1 MGSWLYYWPPWT
13 FAILFGQINIY
24 IEGALD
30 SRSGRHRHL
39 VRAML
44 SINDNPK
51 TFVQTRV
58 RRSLKPIITIMYFC
72 NSPFFEIVRLWI
84 LKVEKKI
91 IKTLESYLPR
101 CSIHRTI
108 IRLFSVAF
116 VYQKVN
122 EMSYTHRKNSIKI
135 ILDRNSFF
143 KVIIKTLNDRKIRL
157 IYKSDFKIFASP

>member
-1 MGSWLYYWPPWT
+1 MFKQMFKYTVNYLLFCLSLALSFFAVAFLGVKRHMGSWLYYWPPWT

-58 RRSLKPIITIMYFC
+58 RRSFKPIITIMYFC

-108 IRLFSVAF
+108 IRLFSIAF
-116 VYQKVN
+116 VY
-122 EMSYTHRKNSIKI
+122 
-135 ILDRNSFF
+135 
-143 KVIIKTLNDRKIRL
+143 
-157 IYKSDFKIFASP
+157 